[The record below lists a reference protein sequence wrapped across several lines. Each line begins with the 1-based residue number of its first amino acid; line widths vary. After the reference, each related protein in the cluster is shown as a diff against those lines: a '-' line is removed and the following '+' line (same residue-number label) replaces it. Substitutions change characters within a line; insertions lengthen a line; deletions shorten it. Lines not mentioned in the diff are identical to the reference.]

1 MCIITGMQCS
11 HGMNR
16 MMSGVCVCVYPQSTS
31 MADQAMAVT
40 LGTIFE
46 LTPILGLKGQRS
58 KLQGDKCES
67 QFYLQSLYILFCQPI
82 KL

>member
-1 MCIITGMQCS
+1 
-11 HGMNR
+11 
-16 MMSGVCVCVYPQSTS
+16 